1 MINLIYNIITTMDV
15 LNSRRYVGPGSIAN
29 LEITIDLNNIVLK
42 DEIIEVVYTGWDI
55 IVDDQEY
62 TGGGNG
68 NGSGEVIIPDVFI
81 ENVVNVEQPVNNVNV
96 NPTPIINNV
105 EVIVK
110 PEIIDNT
117 VHLNI
122 SNDVPYVV
130 HFNHKNSHKVL
141 FKARSRH
148 YFDPNKSFKYD
159 FLPRPFILPEVEA
172 INIQALFEAEKEGFH
187 VIPNADAVNKTMNRK
202 NIREFAAV
210 ELNLPTSKFEF
221 VTTFEALQSAASKIG
236 FPCVI
241 KPVMS
246 SSGHGQSVARSA
258 DDLEKS
264 WELAK
269 EARGD
274 ASELIVEE
282 FITFDY
288 EITLLTVRN
297 ETETT
302 FCEPI
307 GHIQKDGDYIF
318 SWQPMNMSEV
328 AIGKSQE
335 IAKKI
340 TDGLGGRGI
349 FGVELFVKGDDV
361 YFSEVSPRPHDTG
374 MVTMITQ
381 SASEFAL
388 HVRAVLGLPIEY
400 VTYGAGASAAFKAK
414 GDTFNPQIDLYD
426 SSITKDSIIRV
437 FGKPQSHVGRRMAV
451 ALTFDKNS
459 SDIAL
464 QKAKEIIGNFKD

>member
-1 MINLIYNIITTMDV
+1 MKFTAPLKSD
-15 LNSRRYVGPGSIAN
+15 SIKIM
-29 LEITIDLNNIVLK
+29 LL
-42 DEIIEVVYTGWDI
+42 
-55 IVDDQEY
+55 
-62 TGGGNG
+62 
-68 NGSGEVIIPDVFI
+68 GSGELGKEVIIEAQRLGIETIAVDSYNNAPAQLVANRSYTINMKNENEILDVI
-81 ENVVNVEQPVNNVNV
+81 RREK
-96 NPTPIINNV
+96 PT
-105 EVIVK
+105 
-110 PEIIDNT
+110 
-117 VHLNI
+117 
-122 SNDVPYVV
+122 Y
-130 HFNHKNSHKVL
+130 
-141 FKARSRH
+141 
-148 YFDPNKSFKYD
+148 
-159 FLPRPFILPEVEA
+159 ILPEVEA
-172 INIQALFEAEKEGFH
+172 INIKALFTAENEGYH

-210 ELNLPTSKFEF
+210 ELNLPTSKYEF
-221 VTTFEALQSAASKIG
+221 VTTFEALEKAALNIG

-246 SSGHGQSVARSA
+246 SSGHGQSIARTAA
-258 DDLEKS
+258 DLPKS

-288 EITLLTVRN
+288 EITMLTVRN
-297 ETETT
+297 GKDTV

-307 GHIQKDGDYIF
+307 GHIQQDGDYIF
-318 SWQPMNMSEV
+318 SWQPMNMSEL
-328 AIGKSQE
+328 AKQKSEE

-400 VTYGAGASAAFKAK
+400 ITYGAGASAAYKAIN
-414 GDTFNPQIDLYD
+414 DSFNPVLDIYD
-426 SSITKDSIIRV
+426 SSFTKDSLIRV
-437 FGKPQSHVGRRMAV
+437 FGKPQSHLGRRMAV

-459 SDIAL
+459 SDKAL
-464 QKAKEIIGNFKD
+464 QRAKEIIGNFTDK